1 LEGLLRIIDQENFSI
16 IANNLNTVDVFG
28 LEIHPNLE
36 YLLFLLAGKLD
47 IRYWKTIQGDT
58 YSFMN
63 SLSHFQE
70 NEENLWFRFGDTLIA
85 QVVFRNH
92 LMSQGKSFSEAIDII
107 AQKLG
112 ITAQIIP
119 LTDDKATFKVVTDKG
134 TLSYLE
140 YQNKE
145 NQGLIKEVKKIELNG
160 INKAKVSPK
169 VSDALTRCDTIIIG
183 PSSPPIYIEPMLAF
197 NDIKNALEKASCNV
211 IAISPAIGDE
221 PIEQSIKRILE
232 EALGH
237 GTSLIEI
244 VERYTGLIDTLIID
258 KSDEKYK
265 EQLEEM
271 GMEVIVTTVNL
282 GDYEHRTQLAELV
295 SKLLLPKV

>member
-1 LEGLLRIIDQENFSI
+1 MRIIDQEKFSI
-16 IANNLNTVDVFG
+16 IANTLNSTEVFG
-28 LEIHPNLE
+28 LEVHPNLE
-36 YLLFLLAGKLD
+36 YLMFLLAGKLD

-63 SLSHFQE
+63 SLSYLKE
-70 NEENLWFRFGDTLIA
+70 NEEDLWFRFGDTLIA
-85 QVVFRNH
+85 QVVFRDH
-92 LMSQGKSFSEAIDII
+92 LMSQGKSFSEAIEII

-112 ITAQIIP
+112 VTAKIIP

-134 TLSYLE
+134 TLPFLE
-140 YQNKE
+140 YRNKE
-145 NQGLIKEVKKIELNG
+145 NQGLISEVKKIEING

-169 VSDALTRCDTIIIG
+169 VSEVLSRSDTIIIG
-183 PSSPPIYIEPMLAF
+183 PSSPPIYIAPMLAF
-197 NDIKNALEKASCNV
+197 NDIKHALKTASCNV

-221 PIEQSIKRILE
+221 PMEEPIRRILE
-232 EALGH
+232 EALGQ

-244 VERYTGLIDTLIID
+244 VERYPGLIDTLIID

-271 GMEVIVTTVNL
+271 GMEVIVTAVNL
-282 GDYEHRTQLAELV
+282 GDFEHRTQLAELV

>member
-16 IANNLNTVDVFG
+16 IANTLNTVEVFG

-63 SLSHFQE
+63 SLSYLEE

-92 LMSQGKSFSEAIDII
+92 LMSQGKSFSEAIEII

-112 ITAQIIP
+112 IAAQIIP
-119 LTDDKATFKVVTDKG
+119 LTDDKAIFKVVTDKG
-134 TLSYLE
+134 ALPYLE
-140 YQNKE
+140 YRYKE
-145 NQGLIKEVKKIELNG
+145 NQGLIKEVKKIEFNG
-160 INKAKVSPK
+160 IKKAKVSPK
-169 VSDALTRCDTIIIG
+169 VSDTLSRCDAIIIG

-197 NDIKNALEKASCNV
+197 NDIKHALETASCNV

-221 PIEQSIKRILE
+221 PMEEPIKRIIE

-244 VERYTGLIDTLIID
+244 VERYPGLIDTLIID

-282 GDYEHRTQLAELV
+282 GDFEHRTQLAELV